1 MGRPLIL
8 IFLLLSLVACVCGA
22 QSEVAPPASLPNV
35 LVISSYNTGYQ
46 WSDDQLKGVLKSLDA
61 AYPSIE
67 PVVHYLDAR
76 RFPSPAREK
85 LHLDD
90 LLIKVSA
97 VKPAIIVTLDNAAF
111 DFALA
116 HRAELDPAI
125 PLVFGGLNHYSPE
138 LLRGDKLITGVA
150 EETRYEGTFR
160 LARALCPKAS
170 RVLVVSSQTASGR
183 ESRRGF
189 EKIAETLY
197 KDYSFDYFE
206 DWTNAQLLRR
216 VSTLDPSWFVV
227 ILDSTQDSSGH
238 FNYNDADFSQRL
250 SSETAV
256 PVFINAFPPGDHD
269 WSVELWHGL
278 GGGMIVAEL
287 HGRRVGEM
295 VVKILAGTPVS
306 SLPVE
311 EVSPE
316 LLAVDHRH
324 LARFGFRVAD
334 LPPGTVVYN
343 EPSNF
348 YSIHRTRIIV
358 GLVVM
363 GLLASAVVLLSIVII
378 LHRRAARLEERL
390 RTSQK
395 LEAVGLLAG
404 GIAHDFNNIIQL
416 IQGHVTLLIEE
427 LGDTAHA
434 EDLGVVRDAAQR
446 AARLT
451 RQLLLFSRRQ
461 ELHREAVDANAL
473 VGDMLR
479 LISRLIGEHIQ
490 VSFRPAPL
498 PLWASLDRGQLEQV
512 ILNLCVNARDA
523 MPHGGTLELTACRR
537 ILDDDDCRSHQGLNP
552 GPHLQLSVR
561 DTGSGMSQDVV
572 ARVFEPFFTT
582 KPQGQGTGL
591 GLAVV
596 YGIVKSHM
604 GHISVYSEL
613 GKGTVFNLFIP
624 LLDAVQKPETVANAD
639 ASVPRGHGLV
649 LVAEDEMPVQS
660 LAKRILTKNG
670 FQVITANDGVEAL
683 ELVRRHRGELRLLLL
698 DVMMPRLSGKQVHDT
713 LRKEG
718 VGLPVI
724 FSSGYS
730 AETLP
735 GAMAPEPGV
744 ALLGKPYA
752 GVDLLRAVHRIL
764 GEDKQPSD

>member
-1 MGRPLIL
+1 MGRSPLFLFIL
-8 IFLLLSLVACVCGA
+8 VFSVACHCGA
-22 QSEVAPPASLPNV
+22 QSQVASPTGLPNV

-76 RFPSPAREK
+76 RFPSSTREK
-85 LHLDD
+85 LLLED
-90 LLIKVSA
+90 LLLKVSA
-97 VKPAIIVTLDNAAF
+97 FKPAIIVTLDNAAF
-111 DFALA
+111 DFALD
-116 HRAELDPAI
+116 HRSELDPSI

-138 LLRGDKLITGVA
+138 VLRGDKLITGVA
-150 EETRYEGTFR
+150 EESRYEGTFR
-160 LARALCPKAS
+160 LARALCPKATH
-170 RVLVVSSQTASGR
+170 VLVVSSLTASGR

-189 EKIAETLY
+189 EKLVGSLY
-197 KDYSFDYFE
+197 KEYTFEYFE
-206 DWTNAQLLRR
+206 DWTNDQLFRR
-216 VSTLDPSWFVV
+216 VSSLDSSWFVV
-227 ILDSTQDSSGH
+227 ILDSTQDSTGH
-238 FNYNDADFSQRL
+238 FNYNDRDFSHRL
-250 SSETAV
+250 SSETVV
-256 PVFINAFPPGDHD
+256 PVFINAFPPGEHD
-269 WSVELWHGL
+269 WSVEPWHGL

-295 VVKILAGTPVS
+295 AARILSGAPVS
-306 SLPVE
+306 SIPVE

-358 GLVVM
+358 GLIVM
-363 GLLASAVVLLSIVII
+363 GLLALAVVLLSIVIV

-416 IQGHVTLLIEE
+416 IQGHVSLLLEE
-427 LGDTAHA
+427 LGNTAHA

-461 ELHREAVDANAL
+461 ELHRETVDANTL

-479 LISRLIGEHIQ
+479 MISRLIGEHIQ
-490 VSFRPAPL
+490 VTFRPAPL

-523 MPHGGTLELTACRR
+523 MPQGGTLELTTCRR
-537 ILDDDDCRSHQGLNP
+537 LLDAEDCRSHQGLQP

-561 DTGSGMSQDVV
+561 DTGSGMSQEVA

-582 KPQGQGTGL
+582 KPQGRGTGL

-596 YGIVKSHM
+596 YGIVKSHQ
-604 GHISVYSEL
+604 GHVSVYSEL

-624 LLDAVQKPETVANAD
+624 LINEGRVPERVEAGEGPL
-639 ASVPRGHGLV
+639 PRGHGLV

-660 LAKRILTKNG
+660 LAKRILSKNG
-670 FQVITANDGVEAL
+670 FEVITANDGVEAL

-698 DVMMPRLSGKQVHDT
+698 DVMMPRLSGKQVHDA

-718 VGLPVI
+718 IGLPVI

-752 GVDLLRAVHRIL
+752 GADLLRAVHRIL
-764 GEDKQPSD
+764 GEGKDSSG